1 MKKYKVTI
9 SFERTQEISVE
20 AESPEE
26 AREIVLSGEFE
37 DKQIGFTDDENLE
50 VNSVEEVNQ
59 KEISK
64 EETKPISLWQKNK
77 FQFPRLIEEA
87 EAAGAFTP
95 DILTLMS
102 DSMDLEVD
110 RIKELIER
118 ARDEFE
124 QIKSNL

>member
-1 MKKYKVTI
+1 MKYKVTM
-9 SFERTQEISVE
+9 SFERIQEISVE
-20 AESPEE
+20 AESPEQ

-37 DKQIGFTDDENLE
+37 DKQIGLTIDENAE

-59 KEISK
+59 KELFK
-64 EETKPISLWQKNK
+64 EETKPVSLWQENK

-87 EAAGAFTP
+87 DAAGAFTP

-110 RIKELIER
+110 RIQELIER